1 MTKSNTLLTR
11 CILVMG
17 VISVLSVG
25 CKKAPAGSR
34 GGGSEPQVPGTEQKA
49 QDPSQQD
56 PTPEEVVPHV
66 PDPTEIE

>member
-1 MTKSNTLLTR
+1 MTKSNTFLAR

-17 VISVLSVG
+17 VISALTVG

-34 GGGSEPQVPGTEQKA
+34 GGGSEPEVPGTEQKV
-49 QDPSQQD
+49 QDGNQED
-56 PTPEEVVPHV
+56 PTPEEAVPHV

>member
-17 VISVLSVG
+17 VISALSVG

-34 GGGSEPQVPGTEQKA
+34 GGGSEPEVPGTEQKV
-49 QDPSQQD
+49 QDGNQEDPS
-56 PTPEEVVPHV
+56 PEEVVPHV
-66 PDPTEIE
+66 HDPTEIE